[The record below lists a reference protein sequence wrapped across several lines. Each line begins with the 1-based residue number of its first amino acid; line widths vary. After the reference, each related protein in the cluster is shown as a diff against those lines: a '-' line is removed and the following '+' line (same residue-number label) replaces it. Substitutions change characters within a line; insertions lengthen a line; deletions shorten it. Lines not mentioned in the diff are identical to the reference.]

1 MGKLLIELP
10 LKVNRRYK
18 ISDKNFAIA
27 LVNALETVRRIKNSS
42 KLSRKNLEDLED
54 ASDICAA
61 NHALAKGE
69 FVSWEDATAFLD
81 R

>member
-1 MGKLLIELP
+1 MGKLLVELP

-27 LVNALETVRRIKNSS
+27 LVNALETVQRIKNSS

-54 ASDICAA
+54 SADICAA

-69 FVSWEDATAFLD
+69 FISWEEVKAELNL
-81 R
+81 